1 MNSLVWLV
9 KFYRTMI
16 ITIAN
21 MKYLKIVFAILC
33 LIVNVNVMAQTPD
46 DEKYE
51 MTQKFASV
59 DEVIYLKALNRTFK
73 FDTLCADDILI
84 THINGKKIKN
94 KYITYSE
101 IRTYLT
107 KSYPEQ
113 KTFKLKSE
121 ANNGYV
127 LVIGQYGK
135 NKDIPIRY
143 WTLFMDITGK
153 IVVIE
158 IEENNL

>member
-1 MNSLVWLV
+1 
-9 KFYRTMI
+9 
-16 ITIAN
+16 

-33 LIVNVNVMAQTPD
+33 LIVNVNVIAQTSD
-46 DEKYE
+46 DEDK
-51 MTQKFASV
+51 
-59 DEVIYLKALNRTFK
+59 IYTSIDAVAYVKAMNNTFK

-84 THINGKKIKN
+84 THFKGKKIKN
-94 KYITYSE
+94 KYVTYSE

-107 KSYPEQ
+107 KRYPEQ

-121 ANNGYV
+121 SNNGYV
-127 LVIGQYGK
+127 LVFGQYGR

>member
-1 MNSLVWLV
+1 
-9 KFYRTMI
+9 
-16 ITIAN
+16 

-33 LIVNVNVMAQTPD
+33 LIINVNVIAQTSD
-46 DEKYE
+46 DEDSIH
-51 MTQKFASV
+51 TSV
-59 DEVIYLKALNRTFK
+59 DAVAYVNAMNNTFK

-84 THINGKKIKN
+84 THINGKKLKN
-94 KYITYSE
+94 KYVTSSE
-101 IRTYLT
+101 IRTYLN
-107 KSYPEQ
+107 KRYPEQ

-121 ANNGYV
+121 SNNGYV
-127 LVIGQYGK
+127 LMIGQYGR

>member
-1 MNSLVWLV
+1 
-9 KFYRTMI
+9 MI
-16 ITIAN
+16 ITIAKN
-21 MKYLKIVFAILC
+21 NNYMKYLKIVFAILC

-59 DEVIYLKALNRTFK
+59 DEVIYLKALNNTFK

-84 THINGKKIKN
+84 THFKGRKIKN
-94 KYITYSE
+94 KYVTYSE

-107 KSYPEQ
+107 KRFWSE
-113 KTFKLKSE
+113 KEKKFKFSAE
-121 ANNGYV
+121 TNNGYV
-127 LVIGQYGK
+127 LVFGQYGK
-135 NKDIPIRY
+135 DPDIPIRY